1 MSKKNQSQ
9 NFIEIGKRVVRSE
22 ARALDELE
30 NGIGESFSD
39 AIKLILNVKGR
50 VILSGMGKS
59 GHIARKITATLTS
72 TGTPAHFLHPAE
84 ASHGDLG
91 MITNADVLVLLSN
104 SGETPELA
112 NIISYS
118 KRFKVPLIGIAS
130 NLNSS
135 LLKNANIPILL
146 PKTKEACNSGI
157 VPTTSTTMA
166 LALGDAIAITIMEFR
181 KFTPESF
188 RTFHPGGNLGSALVT
203 IENLMHKGRK
213 IPRVFPGTSMVDVF
227 LEMSKKG
234 FGTVAIAKNKDVLV
248 GVITD
253 GDLRRNIEDLM
264 TKSCDQILTSNPHVV
279 TKDMLASS
287 ALNLMNKHKIS
298 SVFVVNKKNQ
308 LLGILHIHDCLRAGI
323 K

>member
-1 MSKKNQSQ
+1 MFKKNQSQ
-9 NFIEIGKRVVRSE
+9 NFIEIGKRVVRIE
-22 ARALDELE
+22 ARALAELE
-30 NGIGESFSD
+30 NEIGESFSN
-39 AIKLILNVKGR
+39 AIELILNVNGR

-72 TGTPAHFLHPAE
+72 TGTPANFLHPAE

-91 MITNADVLVLLSN
+91 MITDADVLVLLSN

-146 PKTKEACNSGI
+146 PETKEACNSGI

-166 LALGDAIAITIMEFR
+166 LALGDAIAITLMEFR

-188 RTFHPGGNLGSALVT
+188 KIFHPGGNLGSALVT
-203 IENLMHKGRK
+203 IENLMHKGQK
-213 IPRVFPGTSMVDVF
+213 IPKVFPGTSMVDVY
-227 LEMSKKG
+227 LEMSKKW

-253 GDLRRNIEDLM
+253 CDLRRNIDGLM

-308 LLGILHIHDCLRAGI
+308 LFVFYISMIACGLV
-323 K
+323 

>member
-1 MSKKNQSQ
+1 
-9 NFIEIGKRVVRSE
+9 
-22 ARALDELE
+22 
-30 NGIGESFSD
+30 
-39 AIKLILNVKGR
+39 
-50 VILSGMGKS
+50 
-59 GHIARKITATLTS
+59 
-72 TGTPAHFLHPAE
+72 
-84 ASHGDLG
+84 

-166 LALGDAIAITIMEFR
+166 LALGDAIAITLMEFR

-188 RTFHPGGNLGSALVT
+188 KIFHPGGNLGSALVT
-203 IENLMHKGRK
+203 IENLMHKGQK
-213 IPRVFPGTSMVDVF
+213 IPKVFPGTSMVDVF

-308 LLGILHIHDCLRAGI
+308 LLGILHIHDCLRAGV

>member
-1 MSKKNQSQ
+1 MSNKNQSQ

-30 NGIGESFSD
+30 NEIGESFSN
-39 AIKLILNVKGR
+39 AIELILNVNGR

-72 TGTPAHFLHPAE
+72 TGTPANFLHPAE

-188 RTFHPGGNLGSALVT
+188 KIFHPGGNLGSALVT
-203 IENLMHKGRK
+203 IENLMHKGQK
-213 IPRVFPGTSMVDVF
+213 IPKVFPGTSMVDVF

-308 LLGILHIHDCLRAGI
+308 LLGILHIHDCLRAGV

>member
-1 MSKKNQSQ
+1 
-9 NFIEIGKRVVRSE
+9 
-22 ARALDELE
+22 
-30 NGIGESFSD
+30 
-39 AIKLILNVKGR
+39 
-50 VILSGMGKS
+50 
-59 GHIARKITATLTS
+59 
-72 TGTPAHFLHPAE
+72 
-84 ASHGDLG
+84 
-91 MITNADVLVLLSN
+91 
-104 SGETPELA
+104 
-112 NIISYS
+112 
-118 KRFKVPLIGIAS
+118 
-130 NLNSS
+130 
-135 LLKNANIPILL
+135 
-146 PKTKEACNSGI
+146 
-157 VPTTSTTMA
+157 MA

-308 LLGILHIHDCLRAGI
+308 LLGILHIHDCLRAGV

>member
-1 MSKKNQSQ
+1 MFKKNQSQ

-30 NGIGESFSD
+30 NEIGESFSN
-39 AIKLILNVKGR
+39 AIELILNVNGR

-72 TGTPAHFLHPAE
+72 TGTPANFLHPAE

-188 RTFHPGGNLGSALVT
+188 KIFHPGGNLGSALVT
-203 IENLMHKGRK
+203 IENLMHKGQK
-213 IPRVFPGTSMVDVF
+213 IPKVFPGTSMVDVF

-308 LLGILHIHDCLRAGI
+308 LLGILHIHDCLRAGV

>member
-1 MSKKNQSQ
+1 MSKKTQSQ
-9 NFIEIGKRVVRSE
+9 NFIEIGKRVVHSE

-30 NGIGESFSD
+30 DVIGKSFSD
-39 AIKLILNVKGR
+39 AIELILNVSGR

-188 RTFHPGGNLGSALVT
+188 KIFHPGGNLGSALVT
-203 IENLMHKGRK
+203 IENLMHKGQK
-213 IPRVFPGTSMVDVF
+213 IPKVFPGTSMVDVF

-308 LLGILHIHDCLRAGI
+308 LLGILHIHDCLRAGV

>member
-1 MSKKNQSQ
+1 MSNKNQSQ

-30 NGIGESFSD
+30 NEIGESFSN
-39 AIKLILNVKGR
+39 AIELILNANGR

-72 TGTPAHFLHPAE
+72 TGTPANFLHPAE

-188 RTFHPGGNLGSALVT
+188 KIFHPGGNLGSALVT
-203 IENLMHKGRK
+203 IENLMHKGQK
-213 IPRVFPGTSMVDVF
+213 IPKVFPGTSMVDVF

-308 LLGILHIHDCLRAGI
+308 LLGILHIHDCLRAGV

>member
-30 NGIGESFSD
+30 NEIGESFSN
-39 AIKLILNVKGR
+39 AIELILNVNGR

-72 TGTPAHFLHPAE
+72 TGTPANFLHPAE

-188 RTFHPGGNLGSALVT
+188 KIFHPGGNLGSALVT
-203 IENLMHKGRK
+203 IENLMHKGQK
-213 IPRVFPGTSMVDVF
+213 IPKVFPGTSMVDVF

-253 GDLRRNIEDLM
+253 GDLRRNIEGLM

-287 ALNLMNKHKIS
+287 ALNLMNKQKIS
-298 SVFVVNKKNQ
+298 SVFVVNKINQ

>member
-1 MSKKNQSQ
+1 MSENNQSQ
-9 NFIEIGKRVVRSE
+9 NFIEIGKRVVHSE

-30 NGIGESFSD
+30 NEIGESFSN
-39 AIKLILNVKGR
+39 AIELILNVNGR

-91 MITNADVLVLLSN
+91 MITNADVLVVLSN

-118 KRFKVPLIGIAS
+118 KRFRVPLIGIAS
-130 NLNSS
+130 NPNSS
-135 LLKNANIPILL
+135 LLKNANVPILL
-146 PKTKEACNSGI
+146 PKTNEACNSGI

-181 KFTPESF
+181 KFTPEGF
-188 RTFHPGGNLGSALVT
+188 RAFHPGGNLGSALVT
-203 IENLMHKGRK
+203 VENLMHKGLK
-213 IPRVFPGTSMVDVF
+213 IPKVFPGTSMVDVF

-234 FGTVAIAKNKDVLV
+234 FGTVAITKNKDELV

-279 TKDMLASS
+279 TKDVLASS

-298 SVFVVNKKNQ
+298 SVFVVNKINQ
-308 LLGILHIHDCLRAGI
+308 LLGILHIHDCLRAGV

>member
-1 MSKKNQSQ
+1 MFKKNQSQ
-9 NFIEIGKRVVRSE
+9 NFIEIGKRVVRRE
-22 ARALDELE
+22 ARALAELE
-30 NGIGESFSD
+30 NEIGESFSN
-39 AIKLILNVKGR
+39 AIELILNVNGR

-72 TGTPAHFLHPAE
+72 TGTPANFLHPAE

-130 NLNSS
+130 NPNSS
-135 LLKNANIPILL
+135 LLKNANVPILL
-146 PKTKEACNSGI
+146 PKTNEACNSGI

-181 KFTPESF
+181 KFTPEGF
-188 RTFHPGGNLGSALVT
+188 RAFHPGGNLGSALVT
-203 IENLMHKGRK
+203 VENLMHKGLK
-213 IPRVFPGTSMVDVF
+213 IPKVFPGTSMVDVF

-234 FGTVAIAKNKDVLV
+234 FGTVAITKNKDELV

-308 LLGILHIHDCLRAGI
+308 LLGILHIHDCLRAGV

>member
-1 MSKKNQSQ
+1 MTKKTQSQ
-9 NFIEIGKRVVRSE
+9 DFIKTGKRVINSE
-22 ARALDELE
+22 ARALDKLE
-30 NGIGESFSD
+30 NSIEKSFSD
-39 AIKLILNVKGR
+39 AVELLLGATGR

-59 GHIARKITATLTS
+59 GHIARKITGTLTS

-91 MITNADVLVLLSN
+91 MITRGDVLILLSN

-112 NIISYS
+112 NIISYA

-130 NLNSS
+130 NSGSS
-135 LLKNANIPILL
+135 LLKNANISILL
-146 PKTKEACNSGI
+146 PKAKEACNSGI

-181 KFTPESF
+181 QFTPQRF
-188 RTFHPGGNLGSALVT
+188 RTFHPGGNLGSTLVT
-203 IENLMHKGRK
+203 VESLMHRSNK
-213 IPRVFPGTSMVDVF
+213 IPKVRPKTSMVDVF

-234 FGTVAIAKNKDVLV
+234 FGTVAIARSDNLLL

-253 GDLRRNIEDLM
+253 GDLRRNIDGLM
-264 TKSCDQILTSNPHVV
+264 IKYCDDIMTPNPHVV
-279 TKDMLASS
+279 TKEMLASS
-287 ALNLMNKHKIS
+287 ALSLMNKEEIS
-298 SVFVVNKKNQ
+298 SVFVVDKKNKI
-308 LLGILHIHDCLRAGI
+308 LGVLHIHDCLRAGV

>member
-1 MSKKNQSQ
+1 MFKKNQSQ

-39 AIKLILNVKGR
+39 AIELILNVKGR

>member
-1 MSKKNQSQ
+1 MSNKNQSQ

-30 NGIGESFSD
+30 NEIGESFSN
-39 AIKLILNVKGR
+39 AIELILNVNGR

-146 PKTKEACNSGI
+146 PKTNEACNSGI

-188 RTFHPGGNLGSALVT
+188 KIFHPGGNLGSALVT
-203 IENLMHKGRK
+203 IENLMHKGQK
-213 IPRVFPGTSMVDVF
+213 IPKVFPGTSMVDVF

-287 ALNLMNKHKIS
+287 ALNLMNKHQIS
-298 SVFVVNKKNQ
+298 SVFAVNKKNQ
-308 LLGILHIHDCLRAGI
+308 LLGILHIHDCLRAGV

>member
-1 MSKKNQSQ
+1 MTKKTQSQ
-9 NFIEIGKRVVRSE
+9 DFIKTGKRVINSE
-22 ARALDELE
+22 ARALDKLE
-30 NGIGESFSD
+30 NSIEKSFSD
-39 AIKLILNVKGR
+39 AVELLLGATGR

-91 MITNADVLVLLSN
+91 MITRGDVLILLSN

-112 NIISYS
+112 NIISYA
-118 KRFKVPLIGIAS
+118 KRFRVPLIGIAS
-130 NLNSS
+130 NSSSS
-135 LLKNANIPILL
+135 LLKNANISILL
-146 PKTKEACNSGI
+146 PKAKEACNSGI

-181 KFTPESF
+181 QFTPQRF
-188 RTFHPGGNLGSALVT
+188 RTFHPGGNLGSTLVT
-203 IENLMHKGRK
+203 VESLMHRSNE
-213 IPRVFPGTSMVDVF
+213 IPSVRPKTSMVDVF

-234 FGTVAIAKNKDVLV
+234 FGTVAIAKSDNLLL

-253 GDLRRNIEDLM
+253 GDLRRNIEGLM
-264 TKSCDQILTSNPHVV
+264 TKCCDDIMTPNPHVV
-279 TKDMLASS
+279 TKEILASS
-287 ALNLMNKHKIS
+287 ALSLMNKKEIS
-298 SVFVVNKKNQ
+298 SVFVVDKKNKI
-308 LLGILHIHDCLRAGI
+308 LGVLHIHDCLRAGV

>member
-1 MSKKNQSQ
+1 MFKKNQSQ

-22 ARALDELE
+22 ARALAELE
-30 NGIGESFSD
+30 NEIGESFSN
-39 AIKLILNVKGR
+39 AIELILNVNGK

-72 TGTPAHFLHPAE
+72 TGTPANFLHPAE

-188 RTFHPGGNLGSALVT
+188 KIFHPGCNLGSALVT
-203 IENLMHKGRK
+203 IENLMHKGQK
-213 IPRVFPGTSMVDVF
+213 IPKVFPGTSMVDVF

-308 LLGILHIHDCLRAGI
+308 LLGILHIHDCLRAGV

>member
-1 MSKKNQSQ
+1 MFKKNQSQ

-22 ARALDELE
+22 ARALAELE
-30 NGIGESFSD
+30 NEIGESFSN
-39 AIKLILNVKGR
+39 AIELILNVNGR

-188 RTFHPGGNLGSALVT
+188 KIFHPGGNLGSALVT
-203 IENLMHKGRK
+203 IENLMHKGQK
-213 IPRVFPGTSMVDVF
+213 IPKVFPGTSMVDVF

-308 LLGILHIHDCLRAGI
+308 LLGILHIHDCLRAGV

>member
-9 NFIEIGKRVVRSE
+9 NFIKIGKRVINSE
-22 ARALDELE
+22 ARALDKLE
-30 NGIGESFSD
+30 NSIGKSFSD
-39 AIKLILNVKGR
+39 AIELLLGATGR

-72 TGTPAHFLHPAE
+72 TGTPAHFLHSAE

-91 MITNADVLVLLSN
+91 MITKGDVLILLSN

-112 NIISYS
+112 NIISYA
-118 KRFKVPLIGIAS
+118 KRFRVPLIGIAS
-130 NLNSS
+130 NSNSS
-135 LLKNANIPILL
+135 LLKNSNIPILL
-146 PKTKEACNSGI
+146 PKAQEACNSDI

-181 KFTPESF
+181 RFTPQRF
-188 RTFHPGGNLGSALVT
+188 RIFHPGGNLGSALVT
-203 IENLMHKGRK
+203 VESLMHRSNEVPKVRPK
-213 IPRVFPGTSMVDVF
+213 TSMVDVF

-234 FGTVAIAKNKDVLV
+234 FGTVAITKSDNVLL

-253 GDLRRNIEDLM
+253 GDLRRNIDGLM
-264 TKSCDQILTSNPHVV
+264 IKYCNDIMTPNPHVV
-279 TKDMLASS
+279 TKEVLASS
-287 ALNLMNKHKIS
+287 ALSLMNKEEIS
-298 SVFVVNKKNQ
+298 SVFVVDKENKV
-308 LLGILHIHDCLRAGI
+308 LGILHIHDCLRAGV

>member
-1 MSKKNQSQ
+1 MFKKNQSQ
-9 NFIEIGKRVVRSE
+9 NFIEIGKRVVHSE

-30 NGIGESFSD
+30 DVIGKSFSD
-39 AIKLILNVKGR
+39 AIELILNVKGR

-135 LLKNANIPILL
+135 LLKNANVPILL

-188 RTFHPGGNLGSALVT
+188 KIFHPGGNLGSALVT

-308 LLGILHIHDCLRAGI
+308 LLGILHIHDCLRAGV

>member
-30 NGIGESFSD
+30 NEIGESFSN
-39 AIKLILNVKGR
+39 AIELILNVNGR

-72 TGTPAHFLHPAE
+72 TGTPANFLHPAE

-166 LALGDAIAITIMEFR
+166 LALGDAIAITLMEFR

-188 RTFHPGGNLGSALVT
+188 KIFHPGGNLGSALVT
-203 IENLMHKGRK
+203 IENLMHKGQK
-213 IPRVFPGTSMVDVF
+213 IPKVFPGTSMVDVF

-308 LLGILHIHDCLRAGI
+308 LLGILHIHDCLRAGV

>member
-1 MSKKNQSQ
+1 MFKKNQSQ

-22 ARALDELE
+22 ARALAELE
-30 NGIGESFSD
+30 NEIGESFSN
-39 AIKLILNVKGR
+39 AIELILNVNGR

-72 TGTPAHFLHPAE
+72 TGTPANFLHPAE

-91 MITNADVLVLLSN
+91 MITDADVLVLLSN

-188 RTFHPGGNLGSALVT
+188 KIFHPGGNLGSALVT
-203 IENLMHKGRK
+203 IENLMHKGQK
-213 IPRVFPGTSMVDVF
+213 IPKVFPGTSMVDVF

-308 LLGILHIHDCLRAGI
+308 LLGILHIHDCLRAGV

>member
-1 MSKKNQSQ
+1 MFKKNQSQ

-39 AIKLILNVKGR
+39 AIELILNVKGR

-146 PKTKEACNSGI
+146 PQTKEACNSGI

-166 LALGDAIAITIMEFR
+166 LALGDAMAITIMEFR

-308 LLGILHIHDCLRAGI
+308 LLGILHIHDCLRAGV

>member
-1 MSKKNQSQ
+1 MFKKNQSQ

-30 NGIGESFSD
+30 NEIGESFSN
-39 AIKLILNVKGR
+39 AIELILNVNGR

-91 MITNADVLVLLSN
+91 MITNADVLVVLSN

-308 LLGILHIHDCLRAGI
+308 LLGILHIHDCLRAGV